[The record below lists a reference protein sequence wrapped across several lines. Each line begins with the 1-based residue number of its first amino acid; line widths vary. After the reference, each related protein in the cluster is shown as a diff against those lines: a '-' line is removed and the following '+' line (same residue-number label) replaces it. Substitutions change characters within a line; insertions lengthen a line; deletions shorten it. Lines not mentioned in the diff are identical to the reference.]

1 MKPITRQNV
10 ERAYGMYAR
19 FYDLVFGAV
28 LEGGRRAMCDAVGAQ
43 APAALLEVG
52 VGTGLTLARY
62 PAATALTGIDLSRDM
77 LRHAQR
83 RAAALPGRRIAL
95 HCMDAEQLAFE
106 DGTFDC
112 VTLPYVLSVTPE
124 LARLTAELRRWLPE
138 HVTAMD
144 AGVAHTR
151 TRSRLGGAPV
161 VLTRRSS
168 PPG

>member
-95 HCMDAEQLAFE
+95 HCMDAEQLAFDAAE
-106 DGTFDC
+106 RHKGKINAFLDRNYPDGGPKSGPARSIAGKA
-112 VTLPYVLSVTPE
+112 VAKW
-124 LARLTAELRRWLPE
+124 LAEQ
-138 HVTAMD
+138 D
-144 AGVAHTR
+144 AQADEATE
-151 TRSRLGGAPV
+151 
-161 VLTRRSS
+161 
-168 PPG
+168 